1 MPSPSQNKPGKR
13 ILPAEHQAD
22 LRQVADYVRGLVVC
36 STGQRFLPAAARVL
50 FVGGDRACRES
61 SAQTL
66 AAELHCELY
75 RVDLSAVANKYIGEM
90 EKDLRRVFDA
100 AEEGGM
106 ILFFDEADAL
116 FGKRSEVKDSHDR
129 YANIEVSYLLQRIE
143 DFNGLV
149 ILATNSPETLDPA
162 FLRRFRFV
170 IPLRPVPPVA

>member
-13 ILPAEHQAD
+13 MLPAAYQAD
-22 LRQVADYVRGLVVC
+22 LRHVADYVRGPAV
-36 STGQRFLPAAARVL
+36 SSAGQRAHPAERVL

-149 ILATNSPETLDPA
+149 ILATNSRETLDPA
-162 FLRRFRFV
+162 FLQRFRFI

>member
-13 ILPAEHQAD
+13 ILPAAHQAD
-22 LRQVADYVRGLVVC
+22 LRHVADYVRGPAVR
-36 STGQRFLPAAARVL
+36 SAGQRAHPAERVL

-75 RVDLSAVANKYIGEM
+75 RVDLSAVVSKYIGET
-90 EKDLRRVFDA
+90 EKNLRRLFDA
-100 AEEGGM
+100 AEDGGA

-116 FGKRSEVKDSHDR
+116 FGKRSGVKDSHDR
-129 YANIEVSYLLQRIE
+129 YANIEMNYLLQRIE

-149 ILATNSPETLDPA
+149 ILATNSQETLDPA
-162 FLRRFRFV
+162 FLQRFRFI
-170 IPLRPVPPVA
+170 IPLHPVPPGA